1 MRLTDIR
8 PNPEAIRR
16 HTASGYW
23 TETTSNDRLEHNARR
38 IAEQDALCDGRIRLS
53 YGQYYGRAQRLAAHW
68 HRMGLTRDDVIA
80 IQLPNW
86 TEFAI
91 AINAAMLLGIPFC
104 QFHSDFRR
112 KEVEFILRFI
122 GASLVII
129 PRQFRGFD
137 HVAMLRELQPA
148 LPRLQHVAVVDDAP
162 PAGAFDLRGF
172 LDRDAEPAVAD
183 GALRALRPTGND
195 LARVLFTS
203 GTTGDPKAV
212 MHTHNTTACACLF
225 QNRDYGIG
233 RDSAL
238 LLFLPVGLN
247 WGFFNTLQA
256 IQAGC
261 KLVYMDTFRP
271 EEALRLIESE
281 RITHFGTAPAGLS
294 ALLNVANFARYDLSS
309 LKAVTTG
316 GASCPIELI
325 RQWRAHVPGHLLELY
340 GMAEAGAQSCTLL
353 SDDPEAVCGTVG
365 KPAREMGMK
374 IVDERGAEVPT
385 GCIGEILSIGPSI
398 MIGYYNNP
406 DANARSF
413 TADGWFHTG
422 DLGVLD
428 QRGYLR
434 IVGRRKEMIIRG
446 GANIYPREIEE
457 VLFQHPKILDA
468 AVIGIPDA
476 RLGERTCACV
486 VPRPGETLAFA
497 DIVAFLRDK
506 IATYKLPERVEIVK
520 ELPRTPT
527 GKVQK
532 AVLRERV
539 LADGSG
545 SNPR

>member
-8 PNPEAIRR
+8 PNAEAIRR
-16 HTASGYW
+16 YTASSYW
-23 TETTSNDRLEHNARR
+23 VETTSNEVLERNAR
-38 IAEQDALCDGRIRLS
+38 EFPTKDALFDGRIRLNYS
-53 YGQYYGRAQRLAAHW
+53 EYYRRAWRLAAHW

-80 IQLPNW
+80 VQLPNW

-91 AINAAMLLGIPFC
+91 AINAAMMLGIPFC

-122 GASLVII
+122 GASLIII
-129 PRQFRGFD
+129 PRLFRGFD
-137 HVAMLRELQPA
+137 HVAMLRDLQPD
-148 LPRLQHVAVVDDAP
+148 LPRLKHVAVVDDRP
-162 PAGAFDLRGF
+162 PASAFDLRGF
-172 LDRDAEPAVAD
+172 LDRDAEPALSEE
-183 GALRALRPTGND
+183 ALRALRPTGND

-212 MHTHNTTACACLF
+212 MHSHNTTACACAF
-225 QNRDYGIG
+225 QNRDYAIG

-261 KLVYMDTFRP
+261 KLVYMDAFRP
-271 EEALRLIESE
+271 EEALGLIESE

-325 RQWRAHVPGHLLELY
+325 RQWRARVPGHLLELY

-353 SDDPEAVCGTVG
+353 TDDPEAVCGTVG
-365 KPAREMGMK
+365 KPAREMGLK
-374 IVDERGAEVPT
+374 IVDETGFEVPT
-385 GCIGEILSIGPSI
+385 GSIGEILSIGPSI
-398 MIGYYNNP
+398 MIGYYNNA

-413 TADGWFHTG
+413 TPDGWFHTG

-428 QRGYLR
+428 EHGYLR

-457 VLFQHPKILDA
+457 LLFKHPKVLDV

-476 RLGERTCACV
+476 RLGERTCACL
-486 VPRPGETLAFA
+486 VPRVGETLDFA
-497 DIVAFLRDK
+497 EIVGFLRDK
-506 IATYKLPERVEIVK
+506 IATYKLPERVEILK

-532 AVLRERV
+532 TVLRDRV
-539 LADGSG
+539 LGNG
-545 SNPR
+545 SN

>member
-1 MRLTDIR
+1 MRLADIH
-8 PNPEAIRR
+8 PSAEAIRR

-23 TETTSNDRLEHNARR
+23 TETTSNEVLERNAR
-38 IAEQDALCDGRIRLS
+38 EFPTKDALFDGRIRLN
-53 YGQYYGRAQRLAAHW
+53 YREYYRRAQRLAAHW
-68 HRMGLTRDDVIA
+68 NSIGLTRDDVIA

-122 GASLVII
+122 DASLVII

-137 HVAMLRELQPA
+137 HVAMLGELQPG
-148 LPRLQHVAVVDDAP
+148 LPRLRQVVVVDDRP
-162 PAGAFDLRGF
+162 PAGTFDLRGF
-172 LDRDAEPAVAD
+172 LDRDSEPALSEE
-183 GALRALRPTGND
+183 GLRALRPTGND

-212 MHTHNTTACACLF
+212 MHTHNTTACACRF
-225 QNRDYGIG
+225 QNRDYAIG

-261 KLVYMDTFRP
+261 KLVYIDTFRP
-271 EEALRLIESE
+271 QEVLELIESE

-325 RQWRAHVPGHLLELY
+325 RQWRARVPGHLLELY

-353 SDDPEAVCGTVG
+353 TDDPEAVCGTVG
-365 KPAREMGMK
+365 KPAGEMGLK
-374 IVDERGAEVPT
+374 IIDETGTEVST
-385 GCIGEILSIGPSI
+385 GSIGEILSIGPSI
-398 MIGYYNNP
+398 MIGYYNNA

-422 DLGVLD
+422 DLGTLD
-428 QRGYLR
+428 ERGYLR

-457 VLFQHPKILDA
+457 LLFKHPKVLDV
-468 AVIGIPDA
+468 AVIGVPDA

-486 VPRPGETLAFA
+486 VPRAGETLDFA
-497 DIVAFLRDK
+497 GVVGFLRDK
-506 IATYKLPERVEIVK
+506 IATYKLPERVEIFNA
-520 ELPRTPT
+520 LPRTPT

-532 AVLRERV
+532 TVLRDRV
-539 LADGSG
+539 LNNASD
-545 SNPR
+545 

>member
-1 MRLTDIR
+1 MRLSDIR
-8 PNPEAIRR
+8 PSAEAIRR
-16 HTASGYW
+16 YTASGYW
-23 TETTSNDRLEHNARR
+23 TETTSNEVLERNAR
-38 IAEQDALCDGRIRLS
+38 EFPTKDALFDGRIRLN
-53 YGQYYGRAQRLAAHW
+53 YAEYYRRAWRLAALW

-91 AINAAMLLGIPFC
+91 AINAAMMLGIPFC

-122 GASLVII
+122 GASLVIT
-129 PRQFRGFD
+129 PRLFRSFD
-137 HVAMLRELQPA
+137 HVAMLRDLQPD
-148 LPRLQHVAVVDDAP
+148 LPRLKHVAVVDDRP
-162 PAGAFDLRGF
+162 PAGAFDLRSF
-172 LDRDAEPAVAD
+172 LDRDAEPALSEE
-183 GALRALRPTGND
+183 GLRALRPTGND

-212 MHTHNTTACACLF
+212 MHTHNTTACACQF
-225 QNRDYGIG
+225 QNRDYAIG

-256 IQAGC
+256 MQAGC

-271 EEALRLIESE
+271 EEALGLIESE

-325 RQWRAHVPGHLLELY
+325 RQWRARVPGHLLELY

-365 KPAREMGMK
+365 KPAREMGLK
-374 IVDERGAEVPT
+374 IVDETGLEVPP
-385 GCIGEILSIGPSI
+385 GSIGEILSIGPSI
-398 MIGYYNNP
+398 MIGYYNNA

-413 TADGWFHTG
+413 TSDGWFHTG
-422 DLGVLD
+422 DLGVLEE
-428 QRGYLR
+428 RGYLR

-457 VLFQHPKILDA
+457 LLFKHPKVLDV
-468 AVIGIPDA
+468 AVIGVPDA
-476 RLGERTCACV
+476 RLGERTCACL
-486 VPRPGETLAFA
+486 VPRAGETLDFA
-497 DIVAFLRDK
+497 EIVGFLRDK
-506 IATYKLPERVEIVK
+506 IATYKLPERVEILQ

-532 AVLRERV
+532 TVLRDRV
-539 LADGSG
+539 LGNA
-545 SNPR
+545 SN

>member
-1 MRLTDIR
+1 VRLADIR
-8 PNPEAIRR
+8 PSAEAIRR

-23 TETTSNDRLEHNARR
+23 TETTTNELLERNAR
-38 IAEQDALCDGRIRLS
+38 QFPGKDALVDRRIRLN
-53 YGQYYGRAQRLAAHW
+53 YGEYYRRAQRLAAHW

-86 TEFAI
+86 TEFAV
-91 AINAAMLLGIPFC
+91 AINAAMMLGIPFC

-122 GASLVII
+122 DASMVII
-129 PRQFRGFD
+129 PHRFRGFD
-137 HVAMLRELQPA
+137 HVAMLRDLQSG
-148 LPRLQHVAVVDDAP
+148 LPRLKHLAVVDDESLAD
-162 PAGAFDLRGF
+162 AFDLRGF
-172 LDRDAEPAVAD
+172 LDRDAEPAVPEAEM
-183 GALRALRPTGND
+183 RALRPTGND

-212 MHTHNTTACACLF
+212 MHTHNTTACACVF
-225 QNRDYGIG
+225 QNRDYAIDP
-233 RDSAL
+233 DSAL

-261 KLVYMDTFRP
+261 KLVYMDTFRADD
-271 EEALRLIESE
+271 ALDLIERE

-294 ALLNVANFARYDLSS
+294 ALLNAPNFSSHDLSS

-325 RQWRAHVPGHLLELY
+325 RQWRARVPGHLLELY
-340 GMAEAGAQSCTLL
+340 GMAEAGAQSCTLMT
-353 SDDPEAVCGTVG
+353 DDPEAVCGTVG
-365 KPAREMGMK
+365 VPAREMGMK
-374 IVDERGAEVPT
+374 IVDESDAEVAT
-385 GCIGEILSIGPSI
+385 GSVGEILSIGPSI
-398 MIGYYNNP
+398 MIGYYNNL

-413 TADGWFHTG
+413 TADGWFRTG

-428 QRGYLR
+428 ERGYLR

-457 VLFQHPKILDA
+457 VLFKHPKVLDA

-476 RLGERTCACV
+476 RLGERTCACL
-486 VPRPGETLAFA
+486 VPRPGETLAFEE
-497 DIVAFLRDK
+497 IVDFLRDK

-532 AVLRERV
+532 TVLRDQV
-539 LADGSG
+539 LGDAS
-545 SNPR
+545 R